1 MRPRLEGS
9 LRRRDAYKLLSE
21 RLQAELEAARKEHAD
36 LVEQVRRVLEVS
48 DDESVMV
55 ANGPNPQV
63 QKKLDKIEQ
72 LQAEVDV
79 VKAEA

>member
-36 LVEQVRRVLEVS
+36 LVEQV
-48 DDESVMV
+48 
-55 ANGPNPQV
+55 